1 MSETVD
7 EGMVERSADASAAV
21 EVAVR
26 ADDVSLA
33 YPRDE
38 EVAVNGV
45 TFALE
50 VGSILGIVGEAG
62 AGKSTLAR
70 AVAAQSTH
78 TEREP
83 PSIVGGHLEVLGQQL
98 RGSTA
103 RQRERLSLH
112 VGYLPQDG
120 GSTLEPRLTVGENV
134 AEPIYSRDRHFDR
147 VEAGTAVATLVDA
160 VRLPLSVMTKY
171 PHELSRGQRQRI
183 ALARALVLE
192 PQLLVADDPTMGV
205 DVLVRGRILNV
216 IAELQLERSFSA
228 LVIGHDLRELR
239 TITDQIGVMHGG
251 LFVGL
256 GHVDEVLGNPMHPYV
271 TKLAAMQ

>member
-1 MSETVD
+1 MSETAGEETD
-7 EGMVERSADASAAV
+7 DASVV
-21 EVAVR
+21 EHVPVGIAVR

-33 YPRDE
+33 YPRDD

-45 TFALE
+45 SFALE

-70 AVAAQSTH
+70 AVAAQSANG
-78 TEREP
+78 EREP
-83 PSIVGGHLEVLGQQL
+83 ASIVGGHLQVLGQEL

-183 ALARALVLE
+183 ALARALVLG
-192 PQLLVADDPTMGV
+192 PSLLVADDPTMGV

-216 IAELQLERSFSA
+216 IAELQVERSFSA

-239 TITDQIGVMHGG
+239 SITDQIGVMHGG
-251 LFVGL
+251 LFVGF
-256 GHVDEVLGNPMHPYV
+256 GRVDDVLGNPMHPYV
-271 TKLAAMQ
+271 TRLAAMQ